1 MILNP
6 GYYSEN
12 DLKDVGFKMLGNNV
26 SISKNST
33 FIGVENI
40 SIGNNVRID
49 GNVTFAVAAGHINL
63 GNYIHIG
70 GSSHINGSGGV
81 DILNF
86 CTISQGV
93 RIYSASDD
101 YSGESYT
108 NPTIPIHLKKLNIA
122 RVLLNEH
129 VIIGTGSVVLPGVQL
144 GQGAAVGALSLVNSD
159 LLPWSIYAGSP
170 VKKLKDRSNNLLK
183 LNWEGVE

>member
-12 DLKDVGFKMLGNNV
+12 DLRNTGFKMLGNNV

-49 GNVTFAVAAGHINL
+49 GNVTFVVVTGHINL
-63 GNYIHIG
+63 GNYIHVG
-70 GSSHINGSGGV
+70 GSSHINGLGGV

-108 NPTIPIHLKKLNIA
+108 NPTIPSHLKKLNIA
-122 RVLLNEH
+122 KIILNEY
-129 VIIGTGSVVLPGVQL
+129 VIIGSGSVVLPGVEL

-159 LLPWSIYAGSP
+159 LLPWSVYAGSP
-170 VKKLKDRSNNLLK
+170 IKKLSDRSKNLLK
-183 LNWEGVE
+183 LKWEGVD

>member
-6 GYYSEN
+6 GYYSEH
-12 DLKDVGFKMLGNNV
+12 DLKDVGFKSLGNNV
-26 SISKNST
+26 AISKNST

-40 SIGNNVRID
+40 SIGNNVRVD
-49 GNVTFAVAAGHINL
+49 GNVTFAVVSGFINI

-70 GSSHINGSGGV
+70 GSSHINGTGGV
-81 DILNF
+81 EIQNF
-86 CTISQGV
+86 STISQGV

-108 NPTIPIHLKKLNIA
+108 NPTIPMYLKRLNIG
-122 RVLLNEH
+122 RVVLNEH
-129 VIIGTGSVVLPGVQL
+129 VILGSGSVVLPGVDL

-159 LLPWSIYAGSP
+159 LLSWSIYAGSP
-170 VKKLKDRSNNLLK
+170 AKKLKDRSRNLLN
-183 LNWEGVE
+183 LDWEVNN

>member
-6 GYYSEN
+6 GYYSES
-12 DLKDVGFKMLGNNV
+12 DLKNVGFRMLGNNV
-26 SISKNST
+26 AISKNST

-49 GNVTFAVAAGHINL
+49 GNVTFAVASGHIKV

-108 NPTIPIHLKKLNIA
+108 NPTIPLHLRNLNIA
-122 RVLLNEH
+122 RVVLNEH
-129 VIIGTGSVVLPGVQL
+129 VIIGSGSVVLPGVEL

-159 LLPWSIYAGSP
+159 LLPWSVYAGSP
-170 VKKLKDRSNNLLK
+170 IKKLNDRSKNLLK
-183 LNWEGVE
+183 LNWECVD

>member
-6 GYYSEN
+6 GYYTEN
-12 DLKDVGFKMLGNNV
+12 DLKDVGFKMLGTNV

-49 GNVTFAVAAGHINL
+49 GNVTFAVASGHIKL

-70 GSSHINGSGGV
+70 GSSHINGTGGV
-81 DILNF
+81 EILNF

-108 NPTIPIHLKKLNIA
+108 NPTVPMYLKKLNIA
-122 RVLLNEH
+122 KVILNEH
-129 VIIGTGSVVLPGVQL
+129 VIIGSGSVLLPGVEL
-144 GQGAAVGALSLVNSD
+144 GQGAAVGALSLVNAN

-170 VKKLKDRSNNLLK
+170 IKKLNSRSKNLLK
-183 LNWEGVE
+183 LDWVGAN

>member
-12 DLKDVGFKMLGNNV
+12 DLKDVGFKMLGTNV

-49 GNVTFAVAAGHINL
+49 GNVTFAVTSGHINL

-108 NPTIPIHLKKLNIA
+108 NPTIPRYLKKLNIA
-122 RVLLNEH
+122 RVVLNEH
-129 VIIGTGSVVLPGVQL
+129 VIIGSGSVVLPGVEL
-144 GQGAAVGALSLVNSD
+144 GQGAAVGALSLVNSN
-159 LLPWSIYAGSP
+159 LLPWSVYAGSP
-170 VKKLKDRSNNLLK
+170 IKKLNDRSKNLLK
-183 LNWEGVE
+183 LNWERVD

>member
-12 DLKDVGFKMLGNNV
+12 DLKDVGFKMLGKNV

-70 GSSHINGSGGV
+70 GSSHINGSV
-81 DILNF
+81 EWIFLIFVLFLKELEFIQQVMTIL
-86 CTISQGV
+86 V
-93 RIYSASDD
+93 RV
-101 YSGESYT
+101 T
-108 NPTIPIHLKKLNIA
+108 LT
-122 RVLLNEH
+122 
-129 VIIGTGSVVLPGVQL
+129 Q
-144 GQGAAVGALSLVNSD
+144 Q
-159 LLPWSIYAGSP
+159 SP
-170 VKKLKDRSNNLLK
+170 FT
-183 LNWEGVE
+183 